1 MIKRIQQLMDEK
13 GLTVSSLADEI
24 GVKRPTM
31 THTLS
36 GRNNPSLDVV
46 SKILERFRDI
56 NSDWLLFGK
65 EPMIKS
71 SAPVQQELFA
81 DSVVQS
87 ALPVVKDE
95 PIAAN
100 SPISTSI
107 TGIRSVGQSSMPDD
121 NAMGKKSD
129 PDKKV
134 SKILIFFSDN
144 TFETF
149 VPETQKK

>member
-1 MIKRIQQLMDEK
+1 MDEK
-13 GLTVSSLADEI
+13 NLTVSSLADEI

-31 THTLS
+31 THTMS
-36 GRNNPSLDVV
+36 GRNNPSLDIV

-81 DSVVQS
+81 DSIVQPI
-87 ALPVVKDE
+87 PVITKDE
-95 PIAAN
+95 SIALNNQIPQVIAGVRTIGP
-100 SPISTSI
+100 SS
-107 TGIRSVGQSSMPDD
+107 QSDEIAS
-121 NAMGKKSD
+121 GKKSD

-149 VPETQKK
+149 VPDVAKK